1 MNSKKDKFNKNRL
14 RTAYISVVVSISLV
28 LFMVGLLSVVLLF
41 TYSFSNQV
49 KEQITF
55 TAFLDPMAK
64 EVDMRSFEKSL
75 HQMKEIKSVEHI
87 SKEEAAKSMQAYLG
101 EDFLDLLDFN
111 PLFDAVDI
119 NFKSSF
125 VNIENLSKVEEKIRK
140 NSIVKDVVYEKS
152 AIYTIGKNIKKI
164 SIALLAFCSVF
175 LLIAISLIN
184 NAIRLAIYSKRFTI
198 RTMQLV
204 GATKSFI
211 RRPFLKSSFFQ
222 ALIASI
228 FACLMLVGALVFLE
242 KQILSFS
249 LLENMNYL
257 GAIAATIF
265 VTGII
270 ISWICTFFSVRKYL
284 NLKSSELYF

>member
-1 MNSKKDKFNKNRL
+1 MNSKKDTFNKNRL
-14 RTAYISVVVSISLV
+14 RTAYLSVIVSISLV

-55 TAFLDPMAK
+55 TAFLDPSAK
-64 EVDMRSFEKSL
+64 EVDTRAFEKTL
-75 HQMKEIKSVEHI
+75 QQMKEVKSIAHI
-87 SKEEAAKSMQAYLG
+87 SKEDAAKNMQPYLG
-101 EDFLDLLDFN
+101 ENFLELLDFN

-125 VNIENLSKVEEKIRK
+125 VNIENLSKIEKEILGHD
-140 NSIVKDVVYEKS
+140 IVKDVVYQKS
-152 AIYTIGKNIKKI
+152 AIYTIGKNIQKI
-164 SIALLAFCSVF
+164 SLALLAFCSLF

-204 GATKSFI
+204 GATRSFI
-211 RRPFLKSSFFQ
+211 RKPFLMNSFIQ
-222 ALIASI
+222 ALISTI
-228 FACLMLVGALVFLE
+228 VACLMLGGALLFLE

-257 GAIAATIF
+257 GAIA
-265 VTGII
+265 GII
-270 ISWICTFFSVRKYL
+270 LATGVTISWICTYFSVRKYL
-284 NLKSSELYF
+284 NLKSAALHF